1 MVRRT
6 IKLVLLERFKNRPVK
21 QSPLLDLVEGE
32 MRRIGMGSFLGSD
45 RRKLAEI
52 LDDDHESVN
61 ALGLTNEQIASR
73 LEEITHTAKKNLG
86 DRLTVEDRYEVRA
99 EEHRGMI
106 PCPWEHPQGLFFKS
120 YVELR
125 DKKSGETLIW
135 SDLSI
140 HLIREHGFFQ
150 GKGSPFR
157 LDPAVLKRVFWSDS

>member
-1 MVRRT
+1 MMGRKT
-6 IKLVLLERFKNRPVK
+6 KIVLLERLRNRPVK
-21 QSPLLDLVEGE
+21 QSPHLDLVERE
-32 MRRIGMGSFLGSD
+32 MRRIGMGTFLGSD
-45 RRKLAEI
+45 PRRLAEI
-52 LDDDHESVN
+52 LDDDHEVVS

-73 LEEITHTAKKNLG
+73 LEEITHTAKENLG
-86 DRLTVEDRYEVRA
+86 ERLTVEDRYEVLA

-157 LDPAVLKRVFWSDS
+157 LEPTVLKQVFWSDS

>member
-1 MVRRT
+1 
-6 IKLVLLERFKNRPVK
+6 
-21 QSPLLDLVEGE
+21 
-32 MRRIGMGSFLGSD
+32 MGTFLGSD
-45 RRKLAEI
+45 RRRLAEI

-61 ALGLTNEQIASR
+61 GLGLSNEQIASR
-73 LEEITHTAKKNLG
+73 LEEITHIAKKNLG
-86 DRLTVEDRYEVRA
+86 ERFTLEDRYEVRA

-106 PCPWEHPQGLFFKS
+106 PCPWEHSQGLFYKS
-120 YVELR
+120 YVELW

-157 LDPAVLKRVFWSDS
+157 LEPRVLKRVFWSDS

>member
-1 MVRRT
+1 MMRRT
-6 IKLVLLERFKNRPVK
+6 VKIVLLERFKNRPVK
-21 QSPLLDLVEGE
+21 QSPHLDLVERE
-32 MRRIGMGSFLGSD
+32 MRRIGMGTFLGSD
-45 RRKLAEI
+45 PRRLAEI
-52 LDDDHESVN
+52 LDHDHESVN

-73 LEEITHTAKKNLG
+73 LEEITHAAKKNLG
-86 DRLTVEDRYEVRA
+86 DRLTIENRYEVRA

-106 PCPWEHPQGLFFKS
+106 PCPWKHPQGLFFKS
-120 YVELR
+120 YMELQ

-157 LDPAVLKRVFWSDS
+157 LEPTVLKRVFWSDD

>member
-1 MVRRT
+1 MRRT
-6 IKLVLLERFKNRPVK
+6 IKIVLLERFKNRPVK
-21 QSPLLDLVEGE
+21 QSPHLDLVERE
-32 MRRIGMGSFLGSD
+32 MRRIGMGTFLGSD
-45 RRKLAEI
+45 PRRLAEI
-52 LDDDHESVN
+52 LDHDHESVN
-61 ALGLTNEQIASR
+61 ALGLTNEKFASR
-73 LEEITHTAKKNLG
+73 LEEITLAAKKALG
-86 DRLTVEDRYEVRA
+86 ERFILEDRYEVRA

-157 LDPAVLKRVFWSDS
+157 LEPKVLKQVFWDDS

>member
-1 MVRRT
+1 MKIT
-6 IKLVLLERFKNRPVK
+6 NKIVLLERLRNRPVK
-21 QSPLLDLVEGE
+21 QSPNLDLVEHE
-32 MRRIGMGSFLGSD
+32 MRRIGMGTFLGLD
-45 RRKLAEI
+45 RRRLAEI
-52 LDDDHESVN
+52 LDDDHDSLN

-73 LEEITHTAKKNLG
+73 LEEITHAAKKNLG
-86 DRLTVEDRYEVRA
+86 DPLTLEDRYEVRA

-106 PCPWEHPQGLFFKS
+106 PCPWEHPQGLFCKS

-125 DKKSGETLIW
+125 DKKSGVTLIW

-157 LDPAVLKRVFWSDS
+157 LEPRVLKQVFWSDS

>member
-1 MVRRT
+1 MVRKT
-6 IKLVLLERFKNRPVK
+6 VKIVLLERFNNRPVK
-21 QSPLLDLVEGE
+21 QSPHLDLVERE
-32 MRRIGMGSFLGSD
+32 MRRIGMGTFLGSD
-45 RRKLAEI
+45 PRRLAEI
-52 LDDDHESVN
+52 LDHDRESVN

-73 LEEITHTAKKNLG
+73 LQEVTHVAKKNLG
-86 DRLTVEDRYEVRA
+86 DPLTIEDRYEVRA

-106 PCPWEHPQGLFFKS
+106 PCPWKHPQGLFFKS

-157 LDPAVLKRVFWSDS
+157 LEPTVLKRIFWSDD